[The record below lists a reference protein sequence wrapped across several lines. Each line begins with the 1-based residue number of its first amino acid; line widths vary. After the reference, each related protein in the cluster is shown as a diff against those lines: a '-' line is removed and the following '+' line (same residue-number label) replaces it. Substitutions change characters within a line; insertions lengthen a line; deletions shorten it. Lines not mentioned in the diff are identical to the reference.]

1 MEAFAGVSDD
11 GSQDDL
17 AARPG
22 CARGASAVLDRIAAL
37 ACRVSGAEESV
48 LLLHGQ
54 GRAHALVTVA
64 AHAPSRALRSQTT
77 WLGDRG
83 VVRRALASGMP
94 AAESGH
100 GRRLSAAA
108 PILIGSET
116 RGVLAVRTGRTGRPF
131 DPHQLDMLA
140 DLADLAASTLD
151 ELDLRVRAA
160 AVLEAGVEVLARAVD
175 VRDDYTGRHS
185 TNVGELARRV
195 GERLG
200 MKEDELGTLECAAR
214 LHDVGKL
221 GVPDAI
227 LQKPGPLDDREWA
240 VMRRH
245 PIWGAEMVSRMP
257 GLEDLAVLVRAHHER
272 WDGRGY
278 PHGLQGPRIPLAA
291 RVIGACDAFEA
302 MVSRRPYRKPLSVG
316 EALAELVTA
325 AGSQFDPRVVEALEA
340 EVALRA

>member
-1 MEAFAGVSDD
+1 MEAFAGVFDEGSRDD
-11 GSQDDL
+11 PV
-17 AARPG
+17 ARPG
-22 CARGASAVLDRIAAL
+22 CMHGGSAVLDRVAAL

-48 LLLHGQ
+48 VLLRGHDRG
-54 GRAHALVTVA
+54 HALMTVA
-64 AHAPSRALRSQTT
+64 SHGPALRLRPEAA

-94 AAESGH
+94 AAEAGR

-108 PILIGSET
+108 PLLVGSET
-116 RGVLAVRTGRTGRPF
+116 RGVLAVRMGRAGGSF
-131 DPHQLDMLA
+131 DAHQLDLLA
-140 DLADLAASTLD
+140 DLADLASSSLG
-151 ELDLRVRAA
+151 ECDLRARAS
-160 AVLEAGVEVLARAVD
+160 AVLDAGVDVLSRAVD

-185 TNVGELARRV
+185 THVGELARRV

-200 MKEDELGTLECAAR
+200 MKEEELDTLECAAR
-214 LHDVGKL
+214 LHDLGKL

-245 PIWGAEMVSRMP
+245 PVWGAEMVSRMP
-257 GLEDLAVLVRAHHER
+257 GLEALAALVRAHHER

-278 PHGLQGPRIPLAA
+278 PLGLKGQRIPLAA

-302 MVSRRPYRKPLSVG
+302 MVSRRPYREPLSVG
-316 EALAELVTA
+316 EALAELVAA

-340 EVALRA
+340 DTALRV